1 MRHEPQGSANPRRR
15 LLGKDG
21 CKGKDVGSTKKEQG
35 EKGRLLVGYRR
46 VGAVGERGRGGAG
59 GGGQYN
65 VGVLTDGTITSSR
78 ALFSRSQ
85 VSPN

>member
-1 MRHEPQGSANPRRR
+1 MEESWG
-15 LLGKDG
+15 G
-21 CKGKDVGSTKKEQG
+21 
-35 EKGRLLVGYRR
+35 GRA
-46 VGAVGERGRGGAG
+46 GAGGGAG